1 VAFYLIFYKMMHTF
15 QDNEF
20 AQFWIHNEILFF
32 KYKPNVV
39 INLTAAQR
47 IVADRIQLQ
56 NEMAY
61 PIFCD
66 IRGIV
71 DSDKAARDYLAQSGS
86 ILTKAVSLVGHQSVS
101 LSMTSF
107 YLKICKPSVPTKIF
121 TDEVAALVFLEKY
134 V

>member
-1 VAFYLIFYKMMHTF
+1 MMHTF

-121 TDEVAALVFLEKY
+121 TDESAALVFLEKY

>member
-1 VAFYLIFYKMMHTF
+1 MIHTIE
-15 QDNEF
+15 DNEF
-20 AQFWIHNEILFF
+20 AKFWIHNEILFF
-32 KYKPNVV
+32 KYKSNVV
-39 INLTAAQR
+39 INLIAAQR

-56 NEMAY
+56 NELAY

-86 ILTKAVSLVGHQSVS
+86 ILTKAVSLVGHQSIS

-107 YLKICKPSVPTKIF
+107 YLKICKPSVPTKLF
-121 TDEVAALVFLEKY
+121 TDESAALAFLEEY
-134 V
+134 I

>member
-1 VAFYLIFYKMMHTF
+1 MKIACTF

-121 TDEVAALVFLEKY
+121 TDESAALVFLEKY

>member
-1 VAFYLIFYKMMHTF
+1 MTHTF

-56 NEMAY
+56 NGLSY

-86 ILTKAVSLVGHQSVS
+86 ILTKAVSLVGHQSIS

-107 YLKICKPSVPTKIF
+107 YLKICKPSVPTKLF
-121 TDEVAALVFLEKY
+121 TDESAALVFLEKY

>member
-1 VAFYLIFYKMMHTF
+1 MTHTF

-39 INLTAAQR
+39 INLIAAQR

-56 NEMAY
+56 NELAY

-86 ILTKAVSLVGHQSVS
+86 ILTKAVSLVGHQSIS

-107 YLKICKPSVPTKIF
+107 YLKICKPSVPTKLF
-121 TDEVAALVFLEKY
+121 TDESAALVFLEKY

>member
-1 VAFYLIFYKMMHTF
+1 
-15 QDNEF
+15 
-20 AQFWIHNEILFF
+20 
-32 KYKPNVV
+32 
-39 INLTAAQR
+39 
-47 IVADRIQLQ
+47 
-56 NEMAY
+56 MAY

-121 TDEVAALVFLEKY
+121 TDEAAALVFLEKY

>member
-1 VAFYLIFYKMMHTF
+1 MMHTF

-39 INLTAAQR
+39 INLIAAQR

-56 NEMAY
+56 NELAY

-86 ILTKAVSLVGHQSVS
+86 ILTKAVSLVGHQSIS

-107 YLKICKPSVPTKIF
+107 YLKICKPSVPTKLF
-121 TDEVAALVFLEKY
+121 TDESAALVFLEKY

>member
-1 VAFYLIFYKMMHTF
+1 MMHNYHE
-15 QDNEF
+15 NEF
-20 AQFWIHNEILFF
+20 SQFWIRNDILFF
-32 KYKPNVV
+32 KYKPRSV
-39 INLTAAQR
+39 INLKAAQR

-56 NEMAY
+56 NEIAY

-86 ILTKAVSLVGHQSVS
+86 ILTKAVSLVGHQSIS

-107 YLKICKPSVPTKIF
+107 YLKICKPSVPTKLF
-121 TDEVAALVFLEKY
+121 TDESAALAFLEEY